1 MKLGELGIVKL
12 GKCLAV
18 RFPVK
23 LCGIKDAALM
33 AGMWLLETYIDER
46 CEDRE
51 EAFEVITG
59 KMREHLFGGED
70 D

>member
-23 LCGIKDAALM
+23 LCGIMDAALM
-33 AGMWLLETYIDER
+33 AGM
-46 CEDRE
+46 
-51 EAFEVITG
+51 
-59 KMREHLFGGED
+59 
-70 D
+70 